1 MSLLA
6 LLPFVCG
13 VLASSDGGTAG
24 IEALRSAAVD
34 APDATR
40 QLEDFVSSG
49 APDDPNRLGALV
61 ALRDRAMADGD
72 YALAA
77 RWNREAGGLAGRPL
91 GHISVDVEGAPPQ
104 VAEVQ
109 SETLRAS
116 RGLMGFPRTE
126 AVFGGVA
133 VSALVDTGAEYAV
146 ISETLARGAR
156 LVDLGDAGMVGSAG
170 HVTGGRVTLGDIEM
184 GGSRYRNAI
193 IIVVPDEALQFPL
206 GFRIEAILGMP
217 QIRAFSA
224 IEFSGD
230 RMTTY
235 TTPVGADDGGVVDP
249 PNLFWDGAQL
259 FAAVQVD
266 GAPEMFLLDTGAR
279 RSSRRVFEAD
289 ADMGTLSARGLGGSA
304 RVQGRRGSATLGL
317 DDRTLSL
324 GRLETRLAPPRR
336 GCGRFDPSSILGWDA
351 LSKGD
356 FRIDFDKMRLDW
368 IDVAEAT
375 ETRDRG

>member
-1 MSLLA
+1 M
-6 LLPFVCG
+6 
-13 VLASSDGGTAG
+13 
-24 IEALRSAAVD
+24 
-34 APDATR
+34 
-40 QLEDFVSSG
+40 
-49 APDDPNRLGALV
+49 V

-72 YALAA
+72 YAQAA

-133 VSALVDTGAEYAV
+133 VSALVDTGANYAV

-156 LVDLGDAGMVGSAG
+156 LVDLGDAGLVGSAG

-184 GGSRYRNAI
+184 GGSRFRNAI
-193 IIVVPDEALQFPL
+193 IIVLPDEALQFPL

-230 RMTTY
+230 RMTTF
-235 TTPVGADDGGVVDP
+235 TSPSESDDEGVADP
-249 PNLFWDGAQL
+249 PNLVWDGAQL

-266 GAPEMFLLDTGAR
+266 GAPEMFMLDTGAR
-279 RSSRRVFEAD
+279 RSSRLVVQQD
-289 ADMGTLSARGLGGSA
+289 ADMGTISVRGLGGSA
-304 RVQGRRGSATLGL
+304 SVQGRRGSATLGL

-336 GCGRFDPSSILGWDA
+336 GCGRFDPTSILGWDA
-351 LSKGD
+351 LGQGG
-356 FRIDFDKMRLDW
+356 FRIDFDRMRFDW
-368 IDVAEAT
+368 IDVGAAT
-375 ETRDRG
+375 GTRDRG